1 MSLIEVV
8 VALAILATVL
18 VSLTGVM
25 WQMGRN
31 THLAGIAAY
40 RTAALESG
48 AALAHSIPWDSL
60 ANVVGCTND
69 SSATLTYTRCIDVTD
84 VAGGLKQVR
93 VVITPTIG
101 VIQHPETL
109 AVFRN
114 RPLPSNPLHVP

>member
-1 MSLIEVV
+1 M
-8 VALAILATVL
+8 ALGILATVL

-25 WQMGRN
+25 WQMGRQ
-31 THLAGIAAY
+31 TRLAGTAAY

-48 AALAHSIPWDSL
+48 RALAQSIPWDSL
-60 ANVVGCTND
+60 AAVAGCTND

-93 VVITPTIG
+93 IVIVPTSG

-114 RPLPSNPLHVP
+114 RPLPTNPLYAP